1 MKILFVC
8 MGNICRSPMAEGLF
22 THHVEQQGL
31 TEQFDIDSA
40 GTHAYHEESPPDVR
54 AIETMATNE
63 LIIEHLRARRVEDE
77 DFEQFDQIIVMDHD
91 NLNNLKNRCPPQQQH
106 KLKLFMSFASGYPED
121 DVVPDP
127 YYGGKKGFE
136 RIYWMMEQASLG
148 LLEHLRS

>member
-1 MKILFVC
+1 MNVLFVC

-40 GTHAYHEESPPDVR
+40 GTHAYHEQSPPDVR
-54 AIETMATNE
+54 AIGVMETNKLA
-63 LIIEHLRARRVEDE
+63 IKHLRARRVVDE

-91 NLNNLKNRCPPQQQH
+91 NLNNLKQRCPQPQQH
-106 KLKLFMSFASGYPED
+106 KLKLFMAFATDYPD
-121 DVVPDP
+121 DEVVPDP

-136 RIYWMMEQASLG
+136 RIYSMMEQASLG
-148 LLEHLRS
+148 LLRHLKT